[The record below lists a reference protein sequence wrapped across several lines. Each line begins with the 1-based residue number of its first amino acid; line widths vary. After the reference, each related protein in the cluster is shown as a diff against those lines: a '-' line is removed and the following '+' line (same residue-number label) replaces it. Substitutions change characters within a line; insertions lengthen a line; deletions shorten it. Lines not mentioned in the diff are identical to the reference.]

1 MIKYDLPID
10 VACVLGCIEEFGIT
24 KNSGSF
30 SFKIWDPGRPP
41 YPPLGLFPKFVRFF
55 LIMAPLSQIL
65 IGSM

>member
-41 YPPLGLFPKFVRFF
+41 SPPLGLFPKFVRFF
-55 LIMAPLSQIL
+55 
-65 IGSM
+65 